1 MLNENK
7 RSLLN
12 GERDIHVA
20 IVSNGNVI
28 NHKGGEEKVF
38 CDLANALS
46 RGGYQVTAICCDVN
60 QGEPGFEI
68 SSKVNFINA
77 SDGSLPIYLKGV
89 FREFFCFSLDKKER
103 HLNRILMKCN
113 WQAKEIKKY
122 SEIINSVDVCIS
134 FRPETTFILK
144 KIIKA
149 KVPIITMLHMVPSYF
164 SKQDGFVLY
173 KKAVDET
180 AFLAVLM
187 PSYVEMARH
196 IFKKVPIV
204 TISNAVPQFATSAKL
219 IKKKIICVARLNK
232 QKRVDLLLKAF
243 HLTRQDF
250 PEWVVEFW
258 GETDIDAK
266 YKKKMYSLRH
276 ELNLDDSFLFCGTTV
291 DIESVLSNASI
302 FVLPSAY
309 EGFSLAL
316 TEAMSKGLPVVGCID
331 CPGTNELIS
340 DGKNGFLVAPN
351 CNDLA
356 KALKTLM
363 KNVDLRLKFGR
374 KARED
379 MKNFSPDKIWKQ
391 WDRLIVRAIVEN
403 R

>member
-1 MLNENK
+1 
-7 RSLLN
+7 
-12 GERDIHVA
+12 
-20 IVSNGNVI
+20 
-28 NHKGGEEKVF
+28 
-38 CDLANALS
+38 
-46 RGGYQVTAICCDVN
+46 
-60 QGEPGFEI
+60 
-68 SSKVNFINA
+68 
-77 SDGSLPIYLKGV
+77 
-89 FREFFCFSLDKKER
+89 
-103 HLNRILMKCN
+103 
-113 WQAKEIKKY
+113 
-122 SEIINSVDVCIS
+122 
-134 FRPETTFILK
+134 
-144 KIIKA
+144 
-149 KVPIITMLHMVPSYF
+149 
-164 SKQDGFVLY
+164 
-173 KKAVDET
+173 
-180 AFLAVLM
+180 
-187 PSYVEMARH
+187 
-196 IFKKVPIV
+196 
-204 TISNAVPQFATSAKL
+204 
-219 IKKKIICVARLNK
+219 
-232 QKRVDLLLKAF
+232 
-243 HLTRQDF
+243 
-250 PEWVVEFW
+250 
-258 GETDIDAK
+258 
-266 YKKKMYSLRH
+266 MYSLRH